1 MQLRIKPYVVI
12 NKVRPHMVRT
22 KEMLDVNDIMS
33 TLMAELIGII
43 PDDEGVIASTN
54 RLEPS
59 VHSRPSSTAAQA
71 YKNIARRIMGEQ
83 VPFVQIQR
91 DSLFSRLRKALI
103 S

>member
-1 MQLRIKPYVVI
+1 M
-12 NKVRPHMVRT
+12 
-22 KEMLDVNDIMS
+22 DVTDIMS

-59 VHSRPSSTAAQA
+59 VHSRTSSTAAQA